1 MRNNIKSVAIWSLL
15 IVASIVIFSVSA
27 VFAHDEG
34 AAAVAAIPAPL
45 FLGTMLYGRKM
56 FDWTKVKELGSMD
69 EVRKAI
75 VERGAELMKEI
86 ADMPVPREGVK
97 LSGPDA
103 TLIGAG
109 NPVVLVQSDTVKTP
123 DRGYEILFDE
133 VDMRASSNDAFD
145 VLDVSG
151 GVVFYQIK
159 PGEEVKLSKIGK
171 GALTSVKYLRFAG
184 GLNILDD
191 WIRFNKFYLIDKLF
205 ADTTRN
211 WWSNRA
217 TLFYSLL
224 AALGAGINQA
234 FDTSDI
240 KTINNACA
248 NILVDCE
255 AAGLPVDENAQFVIT
270 CNPLLKARIM
280 EALAMTFQTQG
291 VNKKIVYNISSVVT
305 SSKVA
310 ATSYYVS
317 LPGLNNQ
324 RGEWEDLTSRPAQR
338 DEQHLGSVNIWT
350 GAYNGIIGQSKQ
362 HKRCALA

>member
-1 MRNNIKSVAIWSLL
+1 MKSIKSMAIWALVL
-15 IVASIVIFSVSA
+15 VAGLMIFSA
-27 VFAHDEG
+27 GAAFAAHKT
-34 AAAVAAIPAPL
+34 AAAVTAFPAPMV
-45 FLGTMLYGRKM
+45 LGTLLYGRKM
-56 FDWTKVKELGSMD
+56 FDWSRVKELGSMD

-75 VERGAELMKEI
+75 IERAAELMKEI
-86 ADMPVPREGVK
+86 GEQPVAREGVK
-97 LSGPDA
+97 LSGPDPA
-103 TLIGAG
+103 LIGAG

-123 DRGYEILFDE
+123 DRGYEVLFDE

-145 VLDVSG
+145 VLDVQG
-151 GVVFYQIK
+151 GVTFYQIK
-159 PGEEVKLSKIGK
+159 PGEEVKLSKVSK

-211 WWSNRA
+211 WWNKRA
-217 TLFYSLL
+217 TLFYGLL
-224 AALGAGINQA
+224 AALGAGIDLA
-234 FDTSDI
+234 YKGSDI
-240 KTINNACA
+240 ATINEACA
-248 NILVDCE
+248 TILVDCE

-270 CNPLLKARIM
+270 CNPMLKARIM

-305 SSKVA
+305 TSKID
-310 ATSYYVS
+310 ATKYYVS

-338 DEQHLGSVNIWT
+338 DELHLGSVNIWT

-362 HKRCALA
+362 HKRCALQ